1 MGLVVNVLKA
11 VTERAFVIDI
21 QDLLTTLSTDRSDM
35 FYKKK
40 TCWMH
45 FNVSFNIDISISAI
59 YDRFDIHE
67 LAEFTVGS
75 SFFILLEIAF

>member
-35 FYKKK
+35 FYKKRD
-40 TCWMH
+40 
-45 FNVSFNIDISISAI
+45 FLN
-59 YDRFDIHE
+59 
-67 LAEFTVGS
+67 
-75 SFFILLEIAF
+75 AFQCKFLI